1 MIRVLLAEDHRIVRE
16 GLRAL
21 LEKQDNIQ
29 VVAEA
34 ENGRQAFQLVRRL
47 KPDIVIMDINMP
59 ELNGI
64 DATRLILHE
73 EPQMRVIAL
82 SMHSDRHF
90 VDGMLRAGVSGYLLK
105 DCASEELVQCIKT
118 VTSGR
123 IYLSPAVTPMI
134 VQQFI
139 QPNRNDVLAAGAE
152 LTAREREVLQMIAEG
167 RSTKDIADS
176 LFISVK
182 TVETHRKN
190 IMDKTELHSVAELVK
205 FAIRRGLTSA
215 DR

>member
-123 IYLSPAVTPMI
+123 IYLSPTVTPMI

>member
-1 MIRVLLAEDHRIVRE
+1 MIRVLLAEDHQIVRE

-21 LEKQDNIQ
+21 LEKQGNIQ
-29 VVAEA
+29 VVAET
-34 ENGRQAFQLVRRL
+34 ENGRQAFQLVRRH

-73 EPQMRVIAL
+73 EPQTRVIAL
-82 SMHSDRHF
+82 SMHSDRQF
-90 VDGMLRAGVSGYLLK
+90 VDGMLRAGASGYLLK

-118 VTSGR
+118 VISGR
-123 IYLSPAVTPMI
+123 VYLSPAVTPMI

-139 QPNRNDVLAAGAE
+139 QPNRNDVLAAGGE
-152 LTAREREVLQMIAEG
+152 LTTREREVLQMIAEG

-205 FAIRRGLTSA
+205 FAIRRGLTSV

>member
-1 MIRVLLAEDHRIVRE
+1 MIRVLVAEDHRIVRE
-16 GLRAL
+16 GLRTL
-21 LEKQDNIQ
+21 LEKQGNIQ

-34 ENGRQAFQLVRRL
+34 ENGRQALQLARRL
-47 KPDIVIMDINMP
+47 KPDIIIMDITMP

-139 QPNRNDVLAAGAE
+139 QPTRNDALAAGAE
-152 LTAREREVLQMIAEG
+152 LTTREREVLQMIAEG
-167 RSTKDIADS
+167 RNTRDIADS

-190 IMDKTELHSVAELVK
+190 IMDKTELHSLAELVK
-205 FAIRRGLTSA
+205 LAIRLGLTSA